1 MTRRTLFLSLLAVF
15 ALANAGAQTRILRIA
30 ACNTAADFTN
40 SYTPTWSSI
49 GPPLPGLITPAGNL
63 TAVTSGGVLEGIG
76 EEVVNGHAQPVDI
89 VALEE
94 TVTNSLT
101 VLPIV
106 NGLNS
111 FYGVSGMYSNSSY
124 QATESNGDPTFG
136 NGPSAVVFNTRTV
149 QLLASAP
156 VDPPGGTG
164 QLGGKSS
171 GKSGMYREV
180 MRYQFAPA
188 GVATNGSNVFY
199 IYVSH
204 YKSGAASTSNNTNSR
219 AGEAF
224 IVRSNMMTTLS
235 TNARVLHVGDFNT
248 GDASETMYATLT
260 APGTNQ
266 LIDPLNPARSLTTNF
281 DGGTAPA
288 NLTESA
294 TYLQYRDD
302 YEMMT
307 TNVYSGT
314 GGGLA
319 LIPGTYHHFGNNGT
333 TAYQGAVNSAGNTAL
348 NNRLVTNGPV
358 FISAAQLYLDLTNA
372 SDHLPVVAD
381 YTIPI
386 PTPTITSLNLAG
398 TNLVFNL
405 ANCITGGVFTVL
417 TSTNLLLPR
426 TNWTALAITNTATG
440 GNFTFT
446 VTNAVNPASPGQ
458 FYLLQEK

>member
-1 MTRRTLFLSLLAVF
+1 MKRHTIFLCLLTVF
-15 ALANAGAQTRILRIA
+15 AFANMHAQTRILRIA
-30 ACNTAADFTN
+30 AYNTAADFTN

-63 TAVTSGGVLEGIG
+63 TAVTNGGVLEGIG
-76 EEVVNGHAQPVDI
+76 EELVNGHAQPVDI

-94 TVTNSLT
+94 TVSNSTT
-101 VLPIV
+101 VVPIV

-111 FYGVSGMYSNSSY
+111 FYGASGMYSNSSY

-136 NGPSAVVFNTRTV
+136 NGPNAIVFNTRTV
-149 QLLASAP
+149 QLLASTP
-156 VDPPGGTG
+156 VDPSGGTG

-171 GKSGMYREV
+171 SKSGMYREV

-188 GVATNGSNVFY
+188 GVATNGSNVFF

-204 YKSGAASTSNNTNSR
+204 YKSGAASTANNTNSR

-224 IVRSNMMTTLS
+224 IVRSNMVSTLS
-235 TNARVLHVGDFNT
+235 MNARVLHVGDFNT

-281 DGGTAPA
+281 DGSTTPA

-294 TYLQYRDD
+294 TFLQYRDD
-302 YEMMT
+302 YQMMT
-307 TNVYSGT
+307 TNVYYGT

-319 LIPGTYHHFGNNGT
+319 LIPGTHHHFGNNGT
-333 TAYQGAVNSAGNTAL
+333 TAYLGSVNTAGNTAL
-348 NNRLVTNGPV
+348 NHLVTNGPI
-358 FISAAQLYLDLTNA
+358 FISAAQLFLDLTNA

-386 PTPTITSLNLAG
+386 PAPQITSVKLSG
-398 TNLVFNL
+398 TNLTLSVTNG
-405 ANCITGGVFTVL
+405 ITNAVYFVL
-417 TSTNLLLPR
+417 MNTNLSSAL
-426 TNWTALAITNTATG
+426 TNWTAVASNTAPA
-440 GNFTFT
+440 GNFPLT
-446 VTNAVNPASPGQ
+446 VTNAFSPTAPQ
-458 FYLLQEK
+458 RFFILQTR